1 VRVYGG
7 GTGFW
12 SGEMQFLMEAI
23 MLAVVGGAG
32 GVVLGM
38 AATAAYALAQG
49 WPTVVPALAT
59 GAALAATLIIGA
71 LAGLYPAARAAR
83 RHPAEALA

>member
-1 VRVYGG
+1 
-7 GTGFW
+7 
-12 SGEMQFLMEAI
+12 
-23 MLAVVGGAG
+23 
-32 GVVLGM
+32 M

-59 GAALAATLIIGA
+59 GAAFAATLIIGA

-83 RHPAEALA
+83 PSPAEALA